1 MLIDWFTILAQV
13 INFLIL
19 VWLLKRFLYK
29 PVLSALDE
37 REKHIAAELADADAK
52 EAEAQKER
60 EEFSRKNQE
69 LDQQKTALLNKAREE
84 ANSERTR
91 LLEAARQAAAELN
104 SQLQESLR
112 NDRRTLNETIRRRTQ
127 EEVFAISRK
136 ALADLADSSLEE
148 RIAGKFVQKIQN
160 LSQEEKEHLISV
172 FDSSSNSS
180 PVPSKT
186 ALVRSAFELP
196 DAQRKAIE
204 EAIKEVLGKEPQ
216 IKFETAPELVSG
228 IELTVNGQK
237 LAWSIAD
244 YLTSLEKS
252 IDELL
257 KEKPKSETSSEP
269 EKSTKIASDLQVSPK
284 QEKTEI
290 KSNSEP
296 DTAELK
302 TSEPKTNSSSTS
314 SSNSNSDSDKM
325 EVKSESKM
333 NKPAET

>member
-19 VWLLKRFLYK
+19 VWLLKRFLYR
-29 PVLSALDE
+29 PVLNALDE

-84 ANSERTR
+84 ANSERIR
-91 LLEAARQAAAELN
+91 LLEAARQAAVELN
-104 SQLQESLR
+104 SRLQESLR
-112 NDRRTLNETIRRRTQ
+112 NDRRTLNETIRRRIQ

-148 RIAGKFVQKIQN
+148 HVARKFIQKIQN
-160 LSQEEKEHLISV
+160 LSQEEKEQLTSV

-180 PVPSKT
+180 SVSSKT

-204 EAIKEVLGKEPQ
+204 ETVKEVIGKELQ
-216 IKFETAPELVSG
+216 IRFETAPELVSG

-257 KEKPKSETSSEP
+257 KEKPKSETDSEP
-269 EKSTKIASDLQVSPK
+269 EKNTKIASDLKVSPK
-284 QEKTEI
+284 QEKTEL
-290 KSNSEP
+290 KSDSEP
-296 DTAELK
+296 DTAGSE
-302 TSEPKTNSSSTS
+302 TTEPKMN
-314 SSNSNSDSDKM
+314 SNSNSNSNSLILILVLIKW
-325 EVKSESKM
+325 K
-333 NKPAET
+333 

>member
-19 VWLLKRFLYK
+19 VWLLKRFLYR
-29 PVLSALDE
+29 PVLNALDE

-69 LDQQKTALLNKAREE
+69 LEQQRTALLNKAKEE

-112 NDRRTLNETIRRRTQ
+112 NDRKTLNETIRRRTQ

-160 LSQEEKEHLISV
+160 LSQEEKEKLTSV
-172 FDSSSNSS
+172 FDYSSNSS
-180 PVPSKT
+180 PISSKT

-204 EAIKEVLGKEPQ
+204 EAVKEVLGKELQ

-228 IELTVNGQK
+228 IELTLNGQK

-252 IDELL
+252 IDELI
-257 KEKPKSETSSEP
+257 KEKPKPETGSGP
-269 EKSTKIASDLQVSPK
+269 EKNTKMASDLEVSPK
-284 QEKTEI
+284 QEKTEL
-290 KSNSEP
+290 KSDFEP
-296 DTAELK
+296 DIAGSK
-302 TSEPKTNSSSTS
+302 TTESKMNSSSTS
-314 SSNSNSDSDKM
+314 SSSSNSDKM
-325 EVKSESKM
+325 ELKNESKP
-333 NKPAET
+333 NKSVET

>member
-1 MLIDWFTILAQV
+1 MLIDWFTIFAQV

-19 VWLLKRFLYK
+19 VWLLKRFLYR
-29 PVLSALDE
+29 PVLKALDE

-69 LDQQKTALLNKAREE
+69 LEQQRTALLNKAREE

-91 LLEAARQAAAELN
+91 LLEAARQAAAEQN

-112 NDRRTLNETIRRRTQ
+112 NDRRTLKETIRRRTQ

-148 RIAGKFVQKIQN
+148 RIAGKFVQKTQN
-160 LSQEEKEHLISV
+160 LSQEEKEKLTSV

-180 PVPSKT
+180 PVSSKT
-186 ALVRSAFELP
+186 ALARSAFELS
-196 DAQRKAIE
+196 DAQRKVIE
-204 EAIKEVLGKEPQ
+204 EAVKEVLGKDPQ

-228 IELTVNGQK
+228 IELTLNGQK

-252 IDELL
+252 IDELI
-257 KEKPKSETSSEP
+257 KEKPRPESGSEP
-269 EKSTKIASDLQVSPK
+269 EKNTKIPSDLNVSPK
-284 QEKTEI
+284 PEKIELSSESKSDSTGSKTTES
-290 KSNSEP
+290 KM
-296 DTAELK
+296 
-302 TSEPKTNSSSTS
+302 NSSSTSNS
-314 SSNSNSDSDKM
+314 SSNSNSDKM
-325 EVKSESKM
+325 ELKNESKP
-333 NKPAET
+333 N